1 MQNIKLFIFSLFI
14 VLCSA
19 FAQAQVLEISEDTTD
34 VEDIS
39 LISDVIPSI
48 ELNTKEKK
56 KEDKIKKINLFG
68 NKEKGEAQR
77 GGFGANEKKT
87 PSNEYLGYR
96 TSRTFI
102 RRLSGKNFLIERFQ
116 YINEAQAMPAYNDEV
131 FYFNK
136 KQRKIERAAK
146 LDKENGALLHGH
158 YKKTWN
164 GEILEDGYFYLGV
177 KHGRWEIFDKDTNLV
192 DKFYYNKGLYED
204 TKITYHDKN
213 QTKVD
218 EIVQMH
224 NGVRE
229 GIYKSFYP
237 SGRPKEKGE
246 YVDGQRVGKWYE
258 YYDQTKYARKRE
270 VMHPNRARPFDE
282 KFVSYITKEWDEKGK
297 LIINVV
303 K

>member
-1 MQNIKLFIFSLFI
+1 MRKIILF
-14 VLCSA
+14 A
-19 FAQAQVLEISEDTTD
+19 FALFVLISSPSYAQILEISEDTTEVDD
-34 VEDIS
+34 VS

-56 KEDKIKKINLFG
+56 KEDKQKKINLFG
-68 NKEKGEAQR
+68 SKEKGEAQR

-87 PSNEYLGYR
+87 PSNEYMGHR

-102 RRLSGKNFLIERFQ
+102 KRLSGKNFLIERFQ
-116 YINEAQAMPAYNDEV
+116 YTNEVLPIPAYNDDV

-136 KQRKIERAAK
+136 KQRKIEKANK
-146 LDKENGALLHGH
+146 LDKENGALLHGY

-164 GEILEDGYFYLGV
+164 GEILEEGYFYLGV

-192 DKFYYNKGLYED
+192 DKFYYSKGLYED
-204 TKITYHDKN
+204 TQITYHDKN
-213 QTKVD
+213 KTKVD
-218 EIVQMH
+218 EVVQIH

-229 GIYKSFYP
+229 GVYKSFYP
-237 SGRPKEKGE
+237 SGRLKEKGE
-246 YVDGQRVGKWYE
+246 YVDGQKVGKWYE
-258 YYDQTKYARKRE
+258 YYDQTKFARKRE
-270 VMHPNRARPFDE
+270 VMHTNKARPFDE
-282 KFVSYITKEWDEKGK
+282 KFESYITKEWDEKGK